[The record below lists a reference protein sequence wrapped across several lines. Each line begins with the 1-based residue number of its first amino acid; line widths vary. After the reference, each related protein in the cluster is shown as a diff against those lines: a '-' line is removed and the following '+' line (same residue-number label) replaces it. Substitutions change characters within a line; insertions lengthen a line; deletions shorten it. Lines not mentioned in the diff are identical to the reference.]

1 MTGVNTHLA
10 AVHFRIIMA
19 GIAAEHAVSALMSR
33 RVLIGKQK
41 LAEVLENLKH
51 AHDYLQGAGTFPDL
65 LSYVDG
71 LISFYTTL
79 FQKTRVVNVM
89 EAPKLASAVYANQG
103 NLAAADPYLGI
114 FSEQYRASAAQQAA
128 PLQGTPQTQY
138 AKA

>member
-1 MTGVNTHLA
+1 MDTHLA

-19 GIAAEHAVSALMSR
+19 GTAAEHAVSALMSR
-33 RVLIGKQK
+33 RVLIGRQK

-51 AHDYLQGAGTFPDL
+51 AHDYLKGAGTFPDL

-71 LISFYTTL
+71 LIAFYNAL
-79 FQKTRVVNVM
+79 YQKARIVNVM
-89 EAPKLASAVYANQG
+89 EAPKMAAAVYANQG

-114 FSEQYRASAAQQAA
+114 FSEQYRASMAQQAA

-138 AKA
+138 TKA